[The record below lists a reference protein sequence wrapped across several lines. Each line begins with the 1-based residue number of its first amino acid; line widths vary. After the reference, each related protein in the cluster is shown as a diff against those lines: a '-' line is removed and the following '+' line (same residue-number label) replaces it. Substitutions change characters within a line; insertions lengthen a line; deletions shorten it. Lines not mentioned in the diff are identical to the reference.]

1 LVESEFSPAKELRN
15 AVALFFLTLVTVYF
29 TYGWLWSSGSPI
41 EDGQTIRDSA
51 VFSVALMSILAAHE
65 LAHYWVARRHGFALS
80 LPYFIPFPMAF
91 GTLGAVIRLRSLPKS
106 RTALLEMGAA
116 GPIAG
121 ALLAFAFIGVGLH
134 GTVPVEAPPVVEEGV
149 DVLIFGNPAIMDHL
163 GVWVL
168 GEAPGRYDVLTPLA
182 LAGWVG
188 CFLTALNLLP
198 VGQLDGG
205 HIVTSLSPRWA
216 PLLSKVAI
224 ALLFIAGV
232 WFWEGWAVW
241 AVLLL
246 LMGAWENL
254 EVPVEPVLSKRAKWI
269 ALCTVLF
276 MGLCFM
282 ARPLESETVAY
293 MPGEPIESSP

>member
-1 LVESEFSPAKELRN
+1 LVESEFPQAKELRN

-29 TYGWLWSSGSPI
+29 TYGWLWSPGSPLK
-41 EDGQTIRDSA
+41 DGQTIQDSA
-51 VFSVALMSILAAHE
+51 VFAVALMSILAAHE
-65 LAHYWVARRHGFALS
+65 LAHYWVARRHGFELS

-116 GPIAG
+116 GPLAG
-121 ALLAFAFIGVGLH
+121 AFLAFIFIAIGLQ
-134 GTVPVEAPPVVEEGV
+134 GTVPYDAPPVVENGV

-163 GVWVL
+163 GALIL
-168 GEAPGRYDVLTPLA
+168 GEAPGRYDGLTPLA

-216 PLLSKVAI
+216 PLFSKLTLGI
-224 ALLFIAGV
+224 LFAAGFF
-232 WFWEGWAVW
+232 FWEGWAVW

-254 EVPVEPVLSKRAKWI
+254 EVPVEPALSKRARWI
-269 ALCTVLF
+269 AVCTALF

-282 ARPLESETVAY
+282 VRPLETETLAHLPKKSV
-293 MPGEPIESSP
+293 EISP

>member
-1 LVESEFSPAKELRN
+1 LGETEAQSSKEVRISLG
-15 AVALFFLTLVTVYF
+15 LFLLTLGSVYL
-29 TYGWLWSSGSPI
+29 TYGWLWSEGSPLS
-41 EDGQTIRDSA
+41 DPQTMVDSA
-51 VFSVALMSILAAHE
+51 VFSVALMAILGAHE

-80 LPYFIPFPMAF
+80 LPYFIPFPFAF

-121 ALLAFAFIGVGLH
+121 AVLALACIAVGLH
-134 GTVPVEAPPVVEEGV
+134 GTLPVAAPPLVDEGM
-149 DVLIFGNPAIMDHL
+149 DILIFGNPPIMDQL

-198 VGQLDGG
+198 IGQLDGG
-205 HIVTSLSPRWA
+205 HILTGLSPRWA
-216 PLLSKVAI
+216 PLLSKWMLG
-224 ALLFIAGV
+224 LLLLAGFL
-232 WFWEGWAVW
+232 FWEGWAVW

-246 LMGAWENL
+246 VMGAWENL
-254 EVPVEPVLSKRAKWI
+254 EVPQTPGLTRRARWV
-269 ALCTVLF
+269 AAVSVLF
-276 MGLCFM
+276 FFLCFM
-282 ARPLESETVAY
+282 PQPIETETVA
-293 MPGEPIESSP
+293 PEQAPSIEVLP